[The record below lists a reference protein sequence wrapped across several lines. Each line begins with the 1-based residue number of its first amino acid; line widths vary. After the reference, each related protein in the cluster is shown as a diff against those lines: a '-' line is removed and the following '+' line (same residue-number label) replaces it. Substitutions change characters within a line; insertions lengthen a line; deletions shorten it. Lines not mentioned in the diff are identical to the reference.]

1 MILPMS
7 SRVQQKAAYF
17 TFFSHQVLAGT
28 DQASQ
33 IEGVAAGQTRAPAC
47 NSIRYPSPFGWSGRV
62 PFGPPVFLSLSNSPV
77 FAAPL
82 QRRELADLSSIAEF
96 ALPFPRGKRQAW
108 REAILSR
115 GQDQCVKPH
124 SLSSS
129 GSRRFRSRPAVTRWA
144 NRRSMAL
151 AQGRQPLPCLTAI
164 SRPVRSSGQGQTCS
178 IAVRTRANATD
189 LIFTALSGPSTET
202 KPSAPRGVRWL
213 FCCQMSAGMPAG
225 PEPEG
230 T

>member
-1 MILPMS
+1 MNSPMTSLP
-7 SRVQQKAAYF
+7 QQKAAYLAH
-17 TFFSHQVLAGT
+17 FSQRVLAGT

-33 IEGVAAGQTRAPAC
+33 IDPMAAGQTRAPAC

-62 PFGPPVFLSLSNSPV
+62 PFGPPVFLSLSTLPACAEA
-77 FAAPL
+77 F
-82 QRRELADLSSIAEF
+82 QRRELADGPAEAGF

-108 REAILSR
+108 SEAILSR

-124 SLSSS
+124 SLSLPV
-129 GSRRFRSRPAVTRWA
+129 SRRFRSRPVATRWA

-151 AQGRQPLPCLTAI
+151 AQGRQPQPCLTAT
-164 SRPVRSSGQGQTCS
+164 SRPVRSLGRGQTCS
-178 IAVRTRANATD
+178 IAARIRVNATD
-189 LIFTALSGPSTET
+189 LISTALPGPFTET

-213 FCCQMSAGMPAG
+213 FCCQMSAGSPAG